1 MPKRGRRGGEEAPD
15 ETCCGGCCKVVA
27 KWLFVVVVGPRETRG
42 KRLGLTLAK
51 GQAGET
57 SRRAGPEA
65 GAERAESPTARTS
78 SPRPP
83 LPSGKSWGRCSA
95 DRFRYA
101 LRRTF

>member
-51 GQAGET
+51 GRPGKQAGGRDRKRGRRGR
-57 SRRAGPEA
+57 SRRRQGPHRL
-65 GAERAESPTARTS
+65 G
-78 SPRPP
+78 RPYHREKE
-83 LPSGKSWGRCSA
+83 LGKV
-95 DRFRYA
+95 
-101 LRRTF
+101 